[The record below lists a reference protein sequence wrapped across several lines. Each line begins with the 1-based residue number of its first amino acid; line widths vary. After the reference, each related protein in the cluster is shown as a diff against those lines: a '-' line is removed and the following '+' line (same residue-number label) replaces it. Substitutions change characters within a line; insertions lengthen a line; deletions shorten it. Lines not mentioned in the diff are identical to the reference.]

1 MSEELEK
8 LVVYKRFATLGEA
21 KIVESLLSAMEIYTE
36 VIGEG
41 TAELFPGSSSE
52 MLHAGLLVRKEDI
65 ERIDAVLN
73 ARFKESDLTNEF
85 K

>member
-21 KIVESLLSAMEIYTE
+21 KIEESLLSAMEIYTE

-52 MLHAGLLVRKEDI
+52 MLQAGLLVRKEDI